1 MNMTQ
6 RDRERFL
13 EREGFIVGGTDRRTG
28 TAQNQTVG
36 GLTTPGTGATTTW
49 GDPYHNVYLQREQ
62 ARRYQQERQR
72 HQHALVGGAP
82 IVPPPPVVPYV
93 MRAGGVRAGGGAVAV
108 AGDDEGARAEPGMGV
123 FGIVTGLVGHVF
135 GAIFGRA

>member
-6 RDRERFL
+6 RDRERLL
-13 EREGFIVGGTDRRTG
+13 EREGFLVGGTDRRTG

-36 GLTTPGTGATTTW
+36 GLTTTPGMGATTTTTW

-72 HQHALVGGAP
+72 QQNALGVGAP

-93 MRAGGVRAGGGAVAV
+93 MRAGGAGAGAG
-108 AGDDEGARAEPGMGV
+108 AGTGAGAEPGVGV
-123 FGIVTGLVGHVF
+123 FGIVTGLVGHVI